1 MYAAF
6 VKQME
11 TARNAAE
18 RSAVVS
24 EMCRMFAFSAAKAY
38 AVLKEAGWQSGRKKR
53 EDAGV
58 SSIDEKTLKLAASL
72 LQNSVR
78 KNGKKTMSVEI
89 ARAILRQNGFTVPIS
104 NSRLKQ
110 LLKEATLSTESTAK
124 PSPHQRM
131 RTEYPNQVHFAD
143 PSVALMYF
151 APGGGQHILRD
162 DEVYKNKP
170 FLEGR
175 EQLKCWRYVLTDHY
189 SSSICVRYYAAAGE
203 TAANMYDFLLYAWGK
218 KQDPLYNFHGLPEL
232 LIWDCGSANIS
243 RPVTAALT
251 ALRVETKPHM
261 PGNPRAKG
269 QVEKAND
276 IVETQFECLL
286 KLEPVQSIDELNEA
300 AERWCAAFNANR
312 LEGRDT
318 RLTRGGKKIASRLEL
333 WNRIEESQLKEL
345 PDSDICRQIFTTGV
359 QVRTVGGDLA
369 VSIVHPNVKTS
380 LRYSLRSLPDIMV
393 GMAVNVQPLL
403 VTADAVQVSYKNHAG
418 EIETFEV
425 APIEYG
431 DAGFDMSAP
440 VFGKEYQSP
449 PDTLRETNL
458 KELASLALANAG
470 DKTPFA
476 KATGGEGFKT
486 HSVIHAVDPFAT
498 ATTGKQI
505 EVAAGTVEVHDIFI
519 SAVEAAKRF
528 KARAGYI
535 PDGFIARI
543 KTEYPEGLPSKLI
556 DDLVM
561 EYTGGADSA
570 QLA

>member
-1 MYAAF
+1 MYEAF

-11 TARNAAE
+11 AARNAGE
-18 RSAVVS
+18 RSAVIS

-124 PSPHQRM
+124 HAPHQRM

-143 PSVALMYF
+143 PSVALLYF

-218 KQDPLYNFHGLPEL
+218 KSDPLYNFHGLPDL
-232 LIWDCGSANIS
+232 LIWDCGSANVS

-269 QVEKAND
+269 QV
-276 IVETQFECLL
+276 
-286 KLEPVQSIDELNEA
+286 NEA

-318 RLTRGGKKIASRLEL
+318 RLSRCGKKIASRLEL

-393 GMAVNVQPLL
+393 GMTVNVQPLL

-486 HSVIHAVDPFAT
+486 HSLIHAADPFAK

-505 EVAAGTVEVHDIFI
+505 EIAAGTVEVHDIFI

-543 KTEYPEGLPSKLI
+543 KTEYPEGLPSKLV

>member
-1 MYAAF
+1 MYESF
-6 VKQME
+6 VRQME
-11 TARNAAE
+11 AARNAGE
-18 RSAVVS
+18 RSAVIA
-24 EMCRMFAFSAAKAY
+24 EMRRMFAFSAAKAY
-38 AVLKEAGWQSGRKKR
+38 AVLKEAGWQSGRKR
-53 EDAGV
+53 RTDAGTAG
-58 SSIDEKTLKLAASL
+58 IDEKTLKLAASL

-89 ARAILRQNGFTVPIS
+89 ARAILIENGFTVQIS

-110 LLKEATLSTESTAK
+110 LLKEATLSTEATAK

-143 PSVALMYF
+143 PSVALLYF
-151 APGGGQHILRD
+151 APGGGQHILLD

-218 KQDPLYNFHGLPEL
+218 KSDPLYNFHGLPEL
-232 LIWDCGSANIS
+232 LIWDCGSANVS

-286 KLEPVQSIDELNEA
+286 KLEPVQSIEELNEA

-318 RLTRGGKKIASRLEL
+318 RLTRGGKKIGSRLEL
-333 WNRIEESQLKEL
+333 WNRIEESQLKER
-345 PDSDICRQIFTTGV
+345 PPAEICRQIFTTGV

-369 VSIVHPNVKTS
+369 ISIVHPNVKTS
-380 LRYSLRSLPDIMV
+380 LRYSLRSLPGVMV
-393 GMAVNVQPLL
+393 GMIVNVQPLL
-403 VTADAVQVSYKNHAG
+403 VTADAVRVSYKNDSG
-418 EIETFEV
+418 DIEAFEV
-425 APIEYG
+425 EPIEYG
-431 DAGFDMSAP
+431 DVGFDMSAP
-440 VFGKEYQSP
+440 VFGKDYQSP
-449 PDTLRETNL
+449 PDTIREKNV
-458 KELASLALANAG
+458 KELETIALAGAD
-470 DKTPFA
+470 DKTPFS

-486 HSVIHAVDPFAT
+486 HSLIHATDPFAH
-498 ATTGKQI
+498 ATTGRQI
-505 EVAAGTVEVHDIFI
+505 EVASDTVEVHDIFI

-543 KTEYPEGLPSKLI
+543 KAEYPDGLPSRLV
-556 DDLVM
+556 DDLVQ
-561 EYTGGADSA
+561 EYTGGTESA

>member
-1 MYAAF
+1 
-6 VKQME
+6 
-11 TARNAAE
+11 
-18 RSAVVS
+18 
-24 EMCRMFAFSAAKAY
+24 
-38 AVLKEAGWQSGRKKR
+38 
-53 EDAGV
+53 
-58 SSIDEKTLKLAASL
+58 
-72 LQNSVR
+72 
-78 KNGKKTMSVEI
+78 
-89 ARAILRQNGFTVPIS
+89 
-104 NSRLKQ
+104 
-110 LLKEATLSTESTAK
+110 
-124 PSPHQRM
+124 
-131 RTEYPNQVHFAD
+131 
-143 PSVALMYF
+143 
-151 APGGGQHILRD
+151 
-162 DEVYKNKP
+162 
-170 FLEGR
+170 
-175 EQLKCWRYVLTDHY
+175 
-189 SSSICVRYYAAAGE
+189 
-203 TAANMYDFLLYAWGK
+203 
-218 KQDPLYNFHGLPEL
+218 
-232 LIWDCGSANIS
+232 
-243 RPVTAALT
+243 
-251 ALRVETKPHM
+251 M

-345 PDSDICRQIFTTGV
+345 PAPDICRQIFTTGV

-393 GMAVNVQPLL
+393 GMTVNVQPLL
-403 VTADAVQVSYKNHAG
+403 VTADSVQVSYKNHAG

-519 SAVEAAKRF
+519 SAVEAAKD
-528 KARAGYI
+528 AGYYC
-535 PDGFIARI
+535 
-543 KTEYPEGLPSKLI
+543 KVL
-556 DDLVM
+556 
-561 EYTGGADSA
+561 
-570 QLA
+570 

>member
-1 MYAAF
+1 
-6 VKQME
+6 
-11 TARNAAE
+11 
-18 RSAVVS
+18 
-24 EMCRMFAFSAAKAY
+24 
-38 AVLKEAGWQSGRKKR
+38 
-53 EDAGV
+53 
-58 SSIDEKTLKLAASL
+58 
-72 LQNSVR
+72 
-78 KNGKKTMSVEI
+78 
-89 ARAILRQNGFTVPIS
+89 
-104 NSRLKQ
+104 
-110 LLKEATLSTESTAK
+110 
-124 PSPHQRM
+124 
-131 RTEYPNQVHFAD
+131 
-143 PSVALMYF
+143 
-151 APGGGQHILRD
+151 
-162 DEVYKNKP
+162 
-170 FLEGR
+170 
-175 EQLKCWRYVLTDHY
+175 
-189 SSSICVRYYAAAGE
+189 
-203 TAANMYDFLLYAWGK
+203 MYDFLLYAWGK
-218 KQDPLYNFHGLPEL
+218 KSDPLYNFHGLPEL
-232 LIWDCGSANIS
+232 LIWDCGSANVS

-300 AERWCAAFNANR
+300 VERWCAAFNANR

-333 WNRIEESQLKEL
+333 WNRIEEAQLKEL
-345 PDSDICRQIFTTGV
+345 PAPDICRQIFTTGV

-393 GMAVNVQPLL
+393 GMTVNVQPLL
-403 VTADAVQVSYKNHAG
+403 VTADAVQVSYQNHAG

-486 HSVIHAVDPFAT
+486 HSLIHAVDPFAT

-543 KTEYPEGLPSKLI
+543 KTEYPEGLPSKLV
-556 DDLVM
+556 DDLVL

>member
-1 MYAAF
+1 MYEDF
-6 VKQME
+6 VLQMQ
-11 TARNAAE
+11 NAATASE
-18 RSAVVS
+18 RTAVVE
-24 EMCRMFAFSAAKAY
+24 EMCCLFAFSKQKAY
-38 AVLKEAGWQSGRKKR
+38 AALKAGGWHSGRKVR
-53 EDAGV
+53 ADAG
-58 SSIDEKTLKLAASL
+58 SSAADEETIRLIAAI

-78 KNGKKTMSVEI
+78 KNGKKTMSIEN
-89 ARAILRQNGFTVPIS
+89 ARAVLLQNGYDVPIS
-104 NSRLKQ
+104 SRRIGEILRSR
-110 LLKEATLSTESTAK
+110 TLSTGSTSK

-143 PSVALMYF
+143 PSVALLYF

-203 TAANMYDFLLYAWGK
+203 TAANMYNFLLYAWGK
-218 KQDPLYNFHGLPEL
+218 KSDPLYNFHGLPEL

-243 RPVTAALT
+243 KPVTAALA

-286 KLEPVQSIDELNEA
+286 KLEPVHSIEDLNEA
-300 AERWCAAFNANR
+300 AERWCAAFNANS

-318 RLTRGGKKIASRLEL
+318 RLTRGGKKITSRLEL
-333 WNRIEESQLKEL
+333 WNRIEEAQLKEL
-345 PDSDICRQIFTTGV
+345 PDSEICRQIFTTGV

-380 LRYSLRSLPDIMV
+380 LRYSLCSLPDIMV
-393 GMAVNVQPLL
+393 GMTVNVQPLL
-403 VTADAVQVSYKNHAG
+403 VTADSVQVSYKNHAG

-425 APIEYG
+425 EPIEYG
-431 DAGFDMSAP
+431 DEGFDLAAP
-440 VFGKEYQSP
+440 VFGKEYKSP
-449 PDTLRETNL
+449 PETLREQNV
-458 KELASLALANAG
+458 KDLAQLALSIA
-470 DKTPFA
+470 DSKTPFA

-486 HSVIHAVDPFAT
+486 HSLIHASNPFAK

-556 DDLVM
+556 DDLVQ
-561 EYTGGADSA
+561 EYSSGIDSA

>member
-18 RSAVVS
+18 RSAVIS

-53 EDAGV
+53 DDAGV

-124 PSPHQRM
+124 PAPYQRM

-143 PSVALMYF
+143 PSVALLYF

-232 LIWDCGSANIS
+232 LIWDCGSANVS

-286 KLEPVQSIDELNEA
+286 KLEPVQSLEELNEA

-333 WNRIEESQLKEL
+333 WNRIEEPQLKEL
-345 PDSDICRQIFTTGV
+345 PAPDICRQIFTTGV

-393 GMAVNVQPLL
+393 GMTVNVQPLL

-535 PDGFIARI
+535 PDGFIAKI
-543 KTEYPEGLPSKLI
+543 KTEYPEGLPSKLV

-561 EYTGGADSA
+561 EYTSGAGSA